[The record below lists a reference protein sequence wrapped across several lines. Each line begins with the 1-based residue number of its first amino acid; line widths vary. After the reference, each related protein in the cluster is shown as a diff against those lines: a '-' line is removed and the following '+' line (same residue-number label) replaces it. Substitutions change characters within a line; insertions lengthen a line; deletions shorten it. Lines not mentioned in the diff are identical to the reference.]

1 MTLNLSHARK
11 AVVTA
16 RSPTTLELHVQ
27 LLLLLHAAL
36 SSSSSILIPRRSP
49 SLISCGQSTLPLEII
64 ARSFLMEA
72 RI

>member
-27 LLLLLHAAL
+27 LLLLLHASFVFLFLDPDSETL
-36 SSSSSILIPRRSP
+36 S
-49 SLISCGQSTLPLEII
+49 I
-64 ARSFLMEA
+64 AN
-72 RI
+72 